1 MMNDNRFYVKKPARS
16 LVYVS
21 DAIDCEFIVSKD
33 KNPDDVIISA
43 ISSIEKAGVGD
54 LAFLAN
60 EKYLAQLEHSK
71 ASVCIAKADFSHIN
85 PNISF
90 IISSNPYYSYSK
102 AIKLFYE
109 PILSKQSSSL
119 AIHPSAKIGT
129 NVVIGYGTVIKEE
142 AEIGD
147 NSVIGSNC
155 VIGHGVVIGKNAR
168 IDHSVT
174 IEYSII
180 GDDVVILSG
189 VRIGGD
195 GFGFAT
201 HMGRHYKIFHIG
213 RVMVGSDVEIGANS
227 TIDRGS
233 LQDTIIKDGV
243 RIDNLVQVAH
253 NVEIG
258 ASSILVSQAGI
269 AGSSKIGNY
278 CVLGGQVGVAGHL
291 SIADGVQIAG
301 QGGVIQNIKSPG
313 TILGGTPTV
322 PIRDWHRQSI
332 ILKKLVKNK
341 E

>member
-1 MMNDNRFYVKKPARS
+1 MTDNRFYIKKPSRS
-16 LVYVS
+16 IIDVS
-21 DAIDCEFIVSKD
+21 NALGCEFIVSRD
-33 KNPDDVIISA
+33 KKPEDVIISS
-43 ISSIEKAGVGD
+43 ISAIEKAGIGD

-60 EKYLAQLEHSK
+60 EKYLAQLENSN
-71 ASVCIAKADFSHIN
+71 ASVCIAKSDFSHIN

-90 IISSNPYYSYSK
+90 IISSNPYHAYSQ

-109 PILSKQSSSL
+109 PIVPKDNGSL
-119 AIHPSAKIGT
+119 AIHPSAKIGV
-129 NVVIGYGTVIKEE
+129 NVSIGYGSVINEGV
-142 AEIGD
+142 EIGD
-147 NSVIGSNC
+147 NSVIGYNC
-155 VIGHGVVIGKNAR
+155 VIGNGVVIGKNAR
-168 IDHSVT
+168 IEHSVT

-180 GDDVVILSG
+180 GDHVVILSG
-189 VRIGGD
+189 ARIGGD

-213 RVMVGSDVEIGANS
+213 RVIVGSDVEIGANS

-233 LQDTIIKDGV
+233 LQDTIIKDRV
-243 RIDNLVQVAH
+243 RIDNLVQIAH

-258 ASSILVSQAGI
+258 TGSVIVSQVGI
-269 AGSSKIGNY
+269 AGSSKVGNY

-301 QGGVIQNIKSPG
+301 QGGVIQNIKNPG
-313 TILGGTPTV
+313 AILGGTPTI
-322 PIRDWHRQSI
+322 PIRDWHKQSI